1 MLQSIIDN
9 YSQFFSVSNF
19 EGIFTVSGISTI
31 LLLMLLEGLLSAD
44 NALVLA
50 MMVKHLPEKQ
60 QKKALLYGIWGAYL
74 FRFLVI
80 GIGTYLI
87 KFTWIK
93 AIGALYLLYMAFK
106 GLFGNSEEEDPD
118 MTKVVQKGLWA
129 TVASVELMDI
139 VFSIDSVTAAL
150 AVSDKVWV
158 LFLGAVFGILMMRGV
173 AQIFVVLIEK
183 VPELEKT
190 AYILIALIGLKLGVT
205 LIGIEVPDMLFFG
218 VLIVVFLGTFVVS
231 KFNKKEKAEQDNIDE
246 KVS

>member
-19 EGIFTVSGISTI
+19 EGIFTLSGISTI

-60 QKKALLYGIWGAYL
+60 QKKALMYGIWGAYF

-93 AIGALYLLYMAFK
+93 AVGALYLLYMAFK
-106 GLFGNSEEEDPD
+106 GLFGGGEEEDPD
-118 MTKVVQKGLWA
+118 ITKVAQKGLWA

-205 LIGIEVPDMLFFG
+205 LIGIEIPDMLFFA
-218 VLIVVFLGTFVVS
+218 VLIGVFLGTFVVS
-231 KFNKKEKAEQDNIDE
+231 KFNKREKAEIDTIDE